1 MQLPSG
7 PTGLVRARPSGPLSP
22 VPAPLLG
29 SQAWDTWGLCAHRA
43 QRSAVHPGELLPLR
57 PPGLPR
63 PPPSALCSPLSVLA
77 SCLSES
83 PSPPG
88 QGPATWHRTQGFPGG
103 EQDGRP
109 GRRWEPGVSEG
120 EGCCSGACVP
130 AEGCSAPTL
139 VPLLTPTPRR
149 SSFPA
154 PLSPGS
160 PAPGPCFV
168 VPEAAAAPRPAA
180 DFLGR
185 EEGKSGGVGE
195 VCREQK
201 PHGGPGVGRGLR
213 GPRRRDFHSPESQGP
228 REWDLSWKS
237 NWMEAA
243 SGSSALGPSSGFLS
257 SSWKPSAYSSQW
269 CAPTL
274 TVFSLVELGTHTR
287 DLTFPLQ
294 SSFP

>member
-1 MQLPSG
+1 MSSPWLFCLTKHHLP
-7 PTGLVRARPSGPLSP
+7 VLSP
-22 VPAPLLG
+22 
-29 SQAWDTWGLCAHRA
+29 
-43 QRSAVHPGELLPLR
+43 PGPHS
-57 PPGLPR
+57 PGLP
-63 PPPSALCSPLSVLA
+63 
-77 SCLSES
+77 
-83 PSPPG
+83 
-88 QGPATWHRTQGFPGG
+88 T
-103 EQDGRP
+103 
-109 GRRWEPGVSEG
+109 
-120 EGCCSGACVP
+120 
-130 AEGCSAPTL
+130 SAP
-139 VPLLTPTPRR
+139 
-149 SSFPA
+149 PA
-154 PLSPGS
+154 CAGQP
-160 PAPGPCFV
+160 PAPGSLWAHRLPGSAPPDAV
-168 VPEAAAAPRPAA
+168 LAAPGPAAPRPAAAPPAAAAPRPAA